1 VQEQFWAREQTFF
14 GETVRIPYTGNADF
28 LMFALDQLSGANA
41 LKGLRGKGIAARPFT
56 KVEQLQSDAE
66 KRLRAQRADL
76 EKRYKEIQDKLK
88 DVRTKGADGKIELT
102 AEQQTAVVE
111 FTRELLRIRREQRA
125 VQFEAR
131 RDYESLDRTM
141 KLVNIGAV
149 PVVVGLIALVV
160 GLVRYQRRRRRHETS

>member
-1 VQEQFWAREQTFF
+1 
-14 GETVRIPYTGNADF
+14 
-28 LMFALDQLSGANA
+28 MFALDQMSGDNA

-56 KVEQLQSDAE
+56 RVEEIQADAD

-88 DVRTKGADGKIELT
+88 DVRTKGKDGKIELT
-102 AEQQTAVVE
+102 SDQQAAVVD

-131 RDYESLDRTM
+131 RGYEALDQRM
-141 KLVNIGAV
+141 KLVNVGFIPALVGVVAI
-149 PVVVGLIALVV
+149 VVGV
-160 GLVRYQRRRRRHETS
+160 VRYRRRRRRYETA